1 MPATL
6 RSQMRVGLV
15 HFMAY
20 PFAMSGE
27 GAIVESIQSLVA
39 DEFYD
44 VLEVTHIEDQAV
56 RKQAAEVIHTA
67 GMDLAYGSQPQIL
80 GKKLNLHSRDAELR
94 KKSLDT
100 IISVLN
106 EAVEM
111 EAVGFATMSGP
122 DPGEGNR
129 EEETKLF
136 SEALHTICERVK
148 ELNPNLKVVVETFDR
163 APYAKNC
170 LIGPTDEAVK
180 MAKPLHDEFPNFGL
194 MLDLSHLPLL
204 EESSRDALTKAA
216 PVLLHAHIGNCVKRN
231 PNNTY
236 YGDNHPPFDYPD
248 GENGLDELVE
258 YLQVLK
264 DIQFLNEQKP
274 PIVTIE
280 VKPESDV
287 MLPSCLG
294 NVKRYLNKAYS
305 VLDAKG

>member
-1 MPATL
+1 MTASL
-6 RSQMRVGLV
+6 RLQMRVGLV

-27 GAIVESIQSLVA
+27 GAIVESIQSLAA

-44 VLEVTHIEDQAV
+44 VLEVTHIEDPSV
-56 RKQAAEVIHTA
+56 RKQAVEIIHTA

-80 GKKLNLHSRDAELR
+80 GKKLNLHSRDGELR

-100 IISVLN
+100 ILGVLN

-111 EAVGFATMSGP
+111 GAVGFGTMSGP
-122 DPGEGNR
+122 DPGEAHR

-136 SEALHTICERVK
+136 ADALHTICERAK

-163 APYAKNC
+163 AAYAKNC
-170 LIGPTDEAVK
+170 LIGPTDEAVA

-204 EESSRDALTKAA
+204 EETSKDALTKAA
-216 PVLLHAHIGNCVKRN
+216 PVLLHAHIGNCVKSN
-231 PNNTY
+231 PDNSY
-236 YGDNHPPFDYPD
+236 YGDNHPPFDFPD

-264 DIQFLNEQKP
+264 DINYLNKQNP
-274 PIVTIE
+274 PVVTIE
-280 VKPESDV
+280 VKPESES

-294 NVKRYLNKAYS
+294 NVKRTLNKAIAK
-305 VLDAKG
+305 LDS